1 MLLLAALCLSIGS
14 FIDTKNLKLF
24 VVILILAIAALK
36 IMTFDFF
43 GIEIKILNRLRVL
56 VMILRMALYFVFQVT
71 LFNWFSRR
79 SLLIMNALLDLGN
92 LIPLIIAR
100 IFYYQVDMGEP
111 RGIAVLVTTFLLLCS
126 TIVVLKYFTIDPID

>member
-1 MLLLAALCLSIGS
+1 M
-14 FIDTKNLKLF
+14 KLF

-100 IFYYQVDMGEP
+100 IFYYQADMGEP